1 MPKVTFA
8 YLRQL
13 NAAIIPWVMFA
24 LLLPVLLGVL
34 PAATPSAEA
43 AFAHKLAQSIC
54 APLEAGDEGGPQ
66 KPSHHAKDCILCAIG
81 CPVCGAAP
89 AAIADLAPRTN
100 VAAATFTPFAEVN
113 TAPLTRTR
121 ANNPRAPPS
130 LA

>member
-1 MPKVTFA
+1 MPKATFA
-8 YLRQL
+8 FLRQL

-24 LLLPVLLGVL
+24 LLLPVLLGLFPV
-34 PAATPSAEA
+34 ATPSAEA

-54 APLEAGDEGGPQ
+54 APLEAGDEGGPE
-66 KPSHHAKDCILCAIG
+66 KPSHHAKDCILCAVG

-89 AAIADLAPRTN
+89 AATADLSPRTN
-100 VAAATFTPFAEVN
+100 VAAAGFPPFAEVN

-130 LA
+130 LV